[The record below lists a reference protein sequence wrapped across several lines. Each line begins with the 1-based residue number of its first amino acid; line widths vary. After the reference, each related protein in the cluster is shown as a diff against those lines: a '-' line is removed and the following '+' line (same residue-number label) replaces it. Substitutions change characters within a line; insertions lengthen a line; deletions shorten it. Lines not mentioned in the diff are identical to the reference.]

1 VHPRHDPNHKRN
13 PRKDPDPAKKVEP
26 FCFAVV
32 GCMCNR
38 VGIRIA
44 NKAIEGI
51 YMRSNAFNTKSGML
65 VCLDI

>member
-1 VHPRHDPNHKRN
+1 
-13 PRKDPDPAKKVEP
+13 VEP

-32 GCMCNR
+32 GCLCNR